1 MEFSRAPSESNRIEL
16 PLDRFSWKGGLRDL
30 DRRSVDTEE
39 GVGGG
44 GIGVIT
50 GRPDNWIQLRRN

>member
-1 MEFSRAPSESNRIEL
+1 MLLPNRIESEL

-30 DRRSVDTEE
+30 DRRTVDTEE
-39 GVGGG
+39 GVGSG